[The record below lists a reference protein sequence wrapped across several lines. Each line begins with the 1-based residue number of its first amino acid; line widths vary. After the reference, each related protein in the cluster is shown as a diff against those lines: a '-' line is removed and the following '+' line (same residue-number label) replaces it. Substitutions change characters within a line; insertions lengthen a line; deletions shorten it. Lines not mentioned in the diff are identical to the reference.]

1 MRVLIIGGNGFIGQS
16 LISQLRKKNC
26 EIVNIYRNSQDTLQE
41 HVHHIHLNRKDI
53 PTFRRHLYRKKFDAV
68 IDLAAFT
75 KKDVEIVGEIVDS
88 DVYVFISSCA
98 VYGEI
103 DSRNINEKNT
113 VTTNKQHK
121 YAYNKIAAE
130 DRVRQ
135 KTHIIIRP
143 AVVYGKND
151 SHRERG
157 QYFFQYIHKD
167 KITIPGKSTI
177 YNNYIYVEDL
187 ARLIVATLLSS
198 KRNVT
203 VNAAGISFDWHV
215 YLQTLADVCKVP
227 QPQVESLGLSLPEF
241 RTYAKNNK
249 LHFPHNAFH
258 DFVLNCDLAQ
268 ELYDWRPTTSLHK
281 GLERSRDWADDVAKL

>member
-1 MRVLIIGGNGFIGQS
+1 MRVLIIGGNGFIGQV

-41 HVHHIHLNRKDI
+41 HVENIHLNRKDV
-53 PTFRRHLYRKKFDAV
+53 PAFRRRLHRKKFDAV

-75 KKDVEIVGEIVDS
+75 KKDVEVVDEIVDS

-103 DSRNINEKNT
+103 DSCNINEKTT
-113 VTTNKQHK
+113 VTANKHHK

-135 KTHIIIRP
+135 KPHIIIRP

-157 QYFFQYIHKD
+157 QYFFQHIHES
-167 KITIPGKSTI
+167 KITIPGKSTVQ
-177 YNNYIYVEDL
+177 NNYIYVDDL
-187 ARLIVATLLSS
+187 ARLIAMMLFST

-203 VNAAGISFDWHV
+203 VNAAGMSFDWDV
-215 YLQTLADVCKVP
+215 YLQTLAEVCKVP
-227 QPQVESLGLSLPEF
+227 QPKIESLGLSLPEF

-268 ELYDWRPTTSLHK
+268 ELYGWQPTTSLHE
-281 GLERSRDWADDVAKL
+281 GLERSRDWASI